1 MADVVLYQREDRLA
15 LVTLNRPDALN
26 ALTVEM
32 LDLLNR
38 YLDEVESDPDARV
51 VLLTA
56 AGERAFC
63 VGADLRARAQEYEA
77 GVVEDPMGRQIRR
90 LLRRLET
97 LDRPVV
103 AAVHGYCLG
112 GGLELALACDLRVAS
127 DKAQFGLPEA
137 NVGSMP
143 GAGGTQRLTRLVG
156 PGWAKDLI
164 FTGRRI
170 DAHEA
175 YRIGLVNRVFSS
187 DGYLEEAK
195 KLCGEIARKAPL
207 SLRYAKWAVNTSLDV
222 DLESGLNFE
231 ARCHA
236 LLRHSEDRKEGIQAF
251 LEKREPRFVG
261 R

>member
-1 MADVVLYQREDRLA
+1 MADVVLYQKEDRVGVL
-15 LVTLNRPDALN
+15 TLNRPEALN

-32 LDLLNR
+32 LDRMNA
-38 YLDEVESDPDARV
+38 YLDEVEQDPEVRV

-56 AGERAFC
+56 AGDRAFC

-77 GVVEDPMGRQIRR
+77 GLTEDPMGRQIRR

-127 DKAQFGLPEA
+127 EKAQFGLPEA

-143 GAGGTQRLTRLVG
+143 GAGGTQRLARLAG

-164 FTGRRI
+164 FTGRRV
-170 DAHEA
+170 DAQEA
-175 YRIGLVNRVFSS
+175 YRIGLVNRVAPVDS
-187 DGYLEEAK
+187 YLEEAK
-195 KLCGEIARKAPL
+195 KLCAEVARKAPL
-207 SLRYAKWAVNTSLDV
+207 SLRYAKWAVNMSLDV
-222 DLESGLNFE
+222 DLESGLSFE
-231 ARCHA
+231 ARCQA

-251 LEKREPRFVG
+251 LEKREPRFAG

>member
-1 MADVVLYQREDRLA
+1 MAEVVLYQREDRLGI
-15 LVTLNRPDALN
+15 LTLNRPDALN

-38 YLDEVESDPDARV
+38 YLDEVESDPEVRV

-56 AGERAFC
+56 AGDRAFC

-90 LLRRLET
+90 LLRRLEVS
-97 LDRPVV
+97 DRPVV
-103 AAVHGYCLG
+103 AAIHGYCLG

-170 DAHEA
+170 DAQEA
-175 YRIGLVNRVFSS
+175 YRMGLVNRVYPAE
-187 DGYLEEAK
+187 GYLEEAR

-222 DLESGLNFE
+222 DIESGLSFE

>member
-1 MADVVLYQREDRLA
+1 MAEVVLYQREDRLGI
-15 LVTLNRPDALN
+15 LTLNRPDALN

-38 YLDEVESDPDARV
+38 YLDEVESDPEARV

-56 AGERAFC
+56 AGDRAFC

-90 LLRRLET
+90 LLRRLEV

-103 AAVHGYCLG
+103 AAIHGYCLG

-170 DAHEA
+170 DAQEA
-175 YRIGLVNRVFSS
+175 YRIGLVNRVSPAE
-187 DGYLEEAK
+187 GYLEEAR

-251 LEKREPRFVG
+251 LEKREPRFAG

>member
-1 MADVVLYQREDRLA
+1 MADVVLYQREERTGVL
-15 LVTLNRPDALN
+15 TLNRPEALN

-32 LDLLNR
+32 LERMNA
-38 YLDEVESDPDARV
+38 YLDEVETDPDVRV

-56 AGERAFC
+56 AGDRAFC

-112 GGLELALACDLRVAS
+112 GGLELALSCDLRVAS

-156 PGWAKDLI
+156 PAWAKDLI

-170 DAHEA
+170 DAQEA
-175 YRIGLVNRVFSS
+175 YRIGLVNRVAPV
-187 DGYLEEAK
+187 DGYLDEAK

-207 SLRYAKWAVNTSLDV
+207 SLRYAKWAVNLSQDV

-236 LLRHSEDRKEGIQAF
+236 LLRHSEDRREGIQAF
-251 LEKREPRFVG
+251 LEKREPNFVG

>member
-1 MADVVLYQREDRLA
+1 MAEVVLYQREDRLGI
-15 LVTLNRPDALN
+15 LTLNRPDALN

-32 LDLLNR
+32 LNLLNR
-38 YLDEVESDPDARV
+38 YLDELESDPEARV

-56 AGERAFC
+56 AGDRAFC

-90 LLRRLET
+90 LLRRLEV

-103 AAVHGYCLG
+103 AAIHGYCLG

-170 DAHEA
+170 DAQEA
-175 YRIGLVNRVFSS
+175 YRMGLVNRVYPAE
-187 DGYLEEAK
+187 GYLEEAK

-261 R
+261 W